1 MTSPPPTGWLTIS
14 QVAREFGKTRQTI
27 HNWVTSGFILTLG
40 YRVQRD
46 VTGYWLLQPP
56 PPQ

>member
-1 MTSPPPTGWLTIS
+1 MTSPTPAGWQTIT

-46 VTGYWLLQPP
+46 VSGFWLLYPP
-56 PPQ
+56 THQ